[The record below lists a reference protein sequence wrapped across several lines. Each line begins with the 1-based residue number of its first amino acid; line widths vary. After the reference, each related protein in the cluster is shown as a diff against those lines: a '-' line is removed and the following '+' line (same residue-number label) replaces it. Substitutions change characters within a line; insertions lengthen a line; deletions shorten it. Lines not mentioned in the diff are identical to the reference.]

1 MNQLNCLIVQ
11 GNIVKDPETVTTPNG
26 TDVSKFPI
34 AINRFYKDKDG
45 NTQKEV
51 EYFDIEAWGNL
62 SKWLN
67 ENNRKK
73 GDEIRI
79 VGRMKQNHWKDE
91 TGKSHSSISIVAE
104 HIDLIKPARTVKKAS
119 KSKDDD
125 YGMGR

>member
-1 MNQLNCLIVQ
+1 M
-11 GNIVKDPETVTTPNG
+11 
-26 TDVSKFPI
+26 
-34 AINRFYKDKDG
+34 R
-45 NTQKEV
+45 EV
-51 EYFDIEAWGNL
+51 EEISCL

-79 VGRMKQNHWKDE
+79 VGRMKQNLWKDE
-91 TGKSHSSISIVAE
+91 NGKSHSSISIVAE
-104 HIDLIKPARTVKKAS
+104 HIDLIKPARTVIKAP

>member
-26 TDVSKFPI
+26 YDVSKFPI
-34 AINRFYKDKDG
+34 AINRFYKDKNG

-51 EYFDIEAWGNL
+51 GYFDIEAWGDL

-79 VGRMKQNHWKDE
+79 VGRMKQNLWKDE
-91 TGKSHSSISIVAE
+91 NGKSHSSISIVAE
-104 HIDLIKPARTVKKAS
+104 HIDLIKPARTVKKAP

>member
-1 MNQLNCLIVQ
+1 MNQLNCLIVE
-11 GNIVKDPETVTTPNG
+11 GNIAKDPETLKTANG
-26 TDVSKFPI
+26 SDVSKFPI

-51 EYFDIEAWGNL
+51 VYFEIEAWDNL
-62 SKWLN
+62 SKLLN
-67 ENNRKK
+67 KENWKK

-79 VGRMKQNHWKDE
+79 VGRMKQNQWKDS
-91 TGKSHSSISIVAE
+91 TGKSHSSVSIIAE
-104 HIDLIKPARTVKKAS
+104 HINLIKPARTVKKAP

>member
-1 MNQLNCLIVQ
+1 MNQINSLVVQ
-11 GNIVKDPETVTTPNG
+11 GNIVKEPETVTTPNG
-26 TDVSKFPI
+26 NVVSKFPI

-51 EYFDIEAWGNL
+51 GYFDIEAWGDL

-91 TGKSHSSISIVAE
+91 TGKSHSSVSIVAE